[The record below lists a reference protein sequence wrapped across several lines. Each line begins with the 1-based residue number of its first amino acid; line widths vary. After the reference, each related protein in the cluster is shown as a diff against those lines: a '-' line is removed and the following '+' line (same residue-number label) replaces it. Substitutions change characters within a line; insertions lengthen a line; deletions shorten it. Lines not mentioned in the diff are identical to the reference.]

1 MKKTLDKG
9 NTTIAPD
16 VLLTTIRLT
25 TLNVEGVSRMGS
37 TPAGVNRLIRRG
49 FGEGVRVNIKDDIV
63 TVDIYVILKSEVNIR
78 EVSRNIQRNVG
89 RAITDLIG
97 MRIGRVNVH
106 IEDVDYP
113 DNGEV

>member
-1 MKKTLDKG
+1 MKNTLDKG

-25 TLNVEGVSRMGS
+25 TLQVEGVSRMGS
-37 TPAGVNRLIRRG
+37 TSAGVNRLIRRG
-49 FGEGVRVNIKDDIV
+49 FGEGVRVIIKDEIV